1 MPARIL
7 TVDPGTPDPA
17 AIGEAAAVLSDGGL
31 VAFPTE
37 TVYGLGADAL
47 NPRAVERIFAA
58 KGRPVDNPIIVHIA
72 DSNALGG
79 LVSNVPAA
87 AQTLIARCWPGP
99 LTLVLPAAPVVP
111 SVTRGGLPTVA
122 VRMPAHPVALALI
135 RAAGCPVAAPSANR
149 SGRPSPTTAQHVLA
163 DLGGSVELVLDGGPT
178 PVGVEST
185 VLDLTCDPPVL
196 LRPGGVSLEQL
207 VTIVGQV
214 TVPAPGAAAAGTAAP
229 EVQVA
234 LERSPGTR
242 YRHYAPRARVVLVE
256 VPPEK
261 VLPEEVGAA
270 QPGAELSAAVRLLW
284 DEGLRVGV
292 MVTAEAASGVPE
304 GAVVRVM
311 GPRTDPAAVA
321 AKLFALLR
329 ELDDAGL
336 DAIVVEGIPEQ
347 GLGRAVM
354 DRLRRAAGQ
363 AG

>member
-7 TVDPGTPDPA
+7 TVDPQAPGAA
-17 AIGEAAAVLSDGGL
+17 AIGEAAAVLSAGGL

-47 NPRAVERIFAA
+47 NPRAVERIYAA

-72 DSNALGG
+72 DSDALGG
-79 LVSNVPAA
+79 LVTDVPAA
-87 AQTLIARCWPGP
+87 AQILMVRCWPGP

-111 SVTRGGLPTVA
+111 TVTRGGLPTVA

-163 DLGGSVELVLDGGPT
+163 DVGGLVELVLDGGPT

-185 VLDLTCDPPVL
+185 VLDLTCDPPAL

-207 VTIVGQV
+207 VAIVGQV
-214 TVPAPGAAAAGTAAP
+214 TVPVLGAAAAGTAAP
-229 EVQVA
+229 EVQAA
-234 LERSPGTR
+234 LARSPGTR

-256 VPPEK
+256 ALPEVPPE
-261 VLPEEVGAA
+261 EAGAA
-270 QPGAELSAAVRLLW
+270 QPGAELSAAVRRLW

-292 MVTAEAASGVPE
+292 MVTVEAASRVPE

-311 GPRTDPAAVA
+311 GPRADPAAVA
-321 AKLFALLR
+321 ARLFALLR

>member
-7 TVDPGTPDPA
+7 TLAPHAPDPA
-17 AIGEAAAVLSDGGL
+17 AIREAAAVLSGGGL

-47 NPRAVERIFAA
+47 NPSAVERIYAA

-72 DSNALGG
+72 EAEALGRF
-79 LVSNVPAA
+79 VTDIPPV
-87 AQTLIARCWPGP
+87 AQVLIAHCWPGP
-99 LTLVLPAAPVVP
+99 LTLVLPAAAVVP

-185 VLDLTCDPPVL
+185 VLDLTSDPPVL

-207 VTIVGQV
+207 VAIVGQV
-214 TVPAPGAAAAGTAAP
+214 TVPAPGAAAPSTTAP
-229 EVQVA
+229 ELQAA
-234 LERSPGTR
+234 LARSPGTR
-242 YRHYAPRARVVLVE
+242 YRHYAPRAKVVLVE
-256 VPPEK
+256 VPPE
-261 VLPEEVGAA
+261 EAGAA
-270 QPGAELSAAVRLLW
+270 PSAAALSAAVHRLW
-284 DEGLRVGV
+284 DQGLRVGA
-292 MVTAEAASGVPE
+292 MVTAEAAFQVPL

-311 GPRTDPAAVA
+311 GPRGDPAAVA
-321 AKLFALLR
+321 ASLFALLR

-363 AG
+363 GGEVV